1 MALPALAESASNP
14 LSLGQM
20 SFKIRTARMA
30 NAQEFQDR
38 LLSLGLA
45 RVSEAAALASARL
58 IGRGDEKAADQA
70 AVNAMRDQLN
80 LLDIAGVVVIGEGE
94 RDEAPMLFIGE
105 EVGTG
110 NGPAVD
116 IALDPLEGT
125 TLTAKDM
132 PNALTVIAMAPRGTM
147 LHAPDVYME
156 KLAIGPGF
164 APDTVTLAMTPSQR
178 VAALASAKGCR
189 AGDITVCIL
198 ERPRHEDLIDEVR
211 ATGAAIRLITDGD
224 VAGVI
229 HCAEADI
236 TGIDMYM
243 GSGGAPEGVLAA
255 AALKCM
261 GGQIYGQL
269 IFRNDDER
277 ARARKA
283 GIEDFNRIYT
293 RDDMVTADVIF
304 AATGVTSGSILAGIK
319 REPGWV
325 TTETLLMRSKTGSVR
340 HMTYRSPVK

>member
-1 MALPALAESASNP
+1 MNAPQAE
-14 LSLGQM
+14 
-20 SFKIRTARMA
+20 
-30 NAQEFQDR
+30 AQVFQDR

-45 RVSEAAALASARL
+45 RVSEAAAIACAPL

-80 LLDIAGVVVIGEGE
+80 LLDISGVVVIGEGE

-110 NGPAVD
+110 KGPAVD

-132 PNALTVIAMAPRGTM
+132 PNALTVIAMAPRGTL
-147 LHAPDVYME
+147 LHAPDVYMD

-164 APDTVTLAMTPSQR
+164 KPGTVTFNMSPSER
-178 VAALASAKGCR
+178 VSALAAAKGVSTT
-189 AGDITVCIL
+189 DITVCVL
-198 ERPRHEDLIDEVR
+198 ERPRHEALIEELR
-211 ATGAAIRLITDGD
+211 GTGASIRLITDGD
-224 VAGVI
+224 VAGVM
-229 HCAEADI
+229 HCAEPDV

-261 GGQIYGQL
+261 GGQFFGKL
-269 IFRNDDER
+269 MFRNDDER

-283 GIEDFNRIYT
+283 GITNFDRVYT
-293 RDDMVTADVIF
+293 RDDLVRGDVIF
-304 AATGVTSGSILAGIK
+304 AATGVTQGSILRGIE
-319 REPGWV
+319 RTPGHI
-325 TTETLLMRSKTGSVR
+325 TTESILMRSKTGSIR
-340 HMTYRSPVK
+340 RMIYRSPQR

>member
-1 MALPALAESASNP
+1 MAIAPTQVA
-14 LSLGQM
+14 
-20 SFKIRTARMA
+20 
-30 NAQEFQDR
+30 EFQDR

-70 AVNAMRDQLN
+70 AVNAMRNQLN
-80 LLDIAGVVVIGEGE
+80 MLDIAGVVVIGEGE
-94 RDEAPMLFIGE
+94 RDEAPMLYIGE

-132 PNALTVIAMAPRGTM
+132 PNALTVIAMAPRGTL

-156 KLAIGPGF
+156 KLAIGPGHRIG
-164 APDTVTLAMTPSQR
+164 TVTLAMTPSER
-178 VAALASAKGCR
+178 VSALAAAKGCSTN
-189 AGDITVCIL
+189 DITVCVL
-198 ERPRHEDLIDEVR
+198 ERPRHEELIAEIR
-211 ATGAAIRLITDGD
+211 STGAAIRLITDGD
-224 VAGVI
+224 VAGVM
-229 HCAEADI
+229 HCAEPDI

-261 GGQIYGQL
+261 GGQFFGKL
-269 IFRNDDER
+269 LFRNDDER

-283 GIEDFNRIYT
+283 GIENFDRVYT
-293 RDDMVTADVIF
+293 RDDLVRGDVIF
-304 AATGVTSGSILAGIK
+304 AATGVTDGSLLAGIK
-319 REPGWV
+319 REPTHL
-325 TTETLLMRSKTGSVR
+325 TTETILMRSKTGSVR
-340 HMTYRSPVK
+340 RMTYRNPIR

>member
-1 MALPALAESASNP
+1 MADAV
-14 LSLGQM
+14 
-20 SFKIRTARMA
+20 
-30 NAQEFQDR
+30 EFHDR

-45 RVSEAAALASARL
+45 RVSEAAALASASL

-110 NGPAVD
+110 KGPAVD

-132 PNALTVIAMAPRGTM
+132 PNALTVIAMAPRGTL

-156 KLAIGPGF
+156 KLAIGPGYR
-164 APDTVTLAMTPSQR
+164 TGVVTMTMTPSER
-178 VAALASAKGCR
+178 VSALAAAKGVSTEN
-189 AGDITVCIL
+189 ITVCVL
-198 ERPRHEDLIDEVR
+198 ERPRHEELIQEIR
-211 ATGAAIRLITDGD
+211 STGAAIRLITDGD
-224 VAGVI
+224 VAGVM
-229 HCAEADI
+229 HCAEPEV

-261 GGQIYGQL
+261 GGQFFGKL
-269 IFRNDDER
+269 LFRNDDER

-283 GIEDFNRIYT
+283 GITNFDRVYT
-293 RDDMVTADVIF
+293 REDLVRGDVIF
-304 AATGVTSGSILAGIK
+304 AATGVTNGSLLAGIK

-340 HMTYRSPVK
+340 RVTYKSPVR

>member
-1 MALPALAESASNP
+1 MADAL
-14 LSLGQM
+14 
-20 SFKIRTARMA
+20 
-30 NAQEFQDR
+30 EFQDR

-70 AVNAMRDQLN
+70 AVNAMREQLN

-94 RDEAPMLFIGE
+94 RDEAPMLYIGE

-110 NGPAVD
+110 KGPAVD

-132 PNALTVIAMAPRGTM
+132 PNALTVIAMAPRGTL

-156 KLAIGPGF
+156 KLAVGPGYRRGV
-164 APDTVTLAMTPSQR
+164 VTLDMTPSER
-178 VAALASAKGCR
+178 VSSLAASKGVSTR
-189 AGDITVCIL
+189 EITVCVL
-198 ERPRHEDLIDEVR
+198 ERPRHEAMIDEIR
-211 ATGAAIRLITDGD
+211 STGAAIRLITDGD
-224 VAGVI
+224 VAGI
-229 HCAEADI
+229 MHCAEPAV

-261 GGQIYGQL
+261 GGQMFGKL
-269 IFRNDDER
+269 LFRNDDER
-277 ARARKA
+277 TSARRA
-283 GIEDFNRIYT
+283 GITNFDRVYT
-293 RDDMVTADVIF
+293 RDDLVTADVIF
-304 AATGVTSGSILAGIK
+304 AATGVTEGSILRGI
-319 REPGWV
+319 RLETGWI
-325 TTETLLMRSKTGSVR
+325 TTETILMRSKTGSVR
-340 HMTYRSPVK
+340 RMSYRSPVK